1 MDDIIPLTR
10 IEELQNLKELH
21 LNSKYFFKKLIFN

>member
-10 IEELQNLKELH
+10 IEELQNLKELN
-21 LNSKYFFKKLIFN
+21 LNFKYFFEKLIFN